1 MRKRRQAPRAKR
13 IEGMA
18 PEILD
23 VEGAARLLGV
33 STRTIYKL
41 AGERAIPAAKVGK
54 EWRFSRK
61 RLIEWVTQGA
71 EKGGG
76 EPTTLEDLLRSGS
89 VRVVPRG

>member
-1 MRKRRQAPRAKR
+1 MKQRRQAPRTDR

-23 VEGAARLLGV
+23 VAGAARLLGV

-41 AGERAIPAAKVGK
+41 ANDKVIPAAKVGK

-61 RLIEWVTQGA
+61 RLIEWIANGA
-71 EKGGG
+71 E
-76 EPTTLEDLLRSGS
+76 PTAPMTLDELLRSS
-89 VRVVPRG
+89 NVRVAPRG